1 MSQPKCVAKI
11 SAEKAEELKVRIVKD
26 ADENI
31 VINLDFG
38 DELEITEFTAITY
51 VPTAQ
56 NISDG
61 ITPPKRHS

>member
-1 MSQPKCVAKI
+1 MSQPKSVAKI

-31 VINLDFG
+31 VVNLDFG
-38 DELEITEFTAITY
+38 DELEITEFTAIAY
-51 VPTAQ
+51 VPSAQ
-56 NISDG
+56 NLADG